1 MKDRRKILILSYS
14 NLSTDP
20 RVIRQINSLKDDYDI
35 LASGLSPSGARGVGF
50 LPIRPRNELTVTFH
64 HEYPVPVRKAFS
76 FIIKNM
82 NRTGRRLAKLKKDIN
97 SRSSDFEKR
106 YWSDERKLL
115 VRNLSAERFDL
126 IIANEID
133 TLPLALEISGGKC
146 RIILDTHEYYP
157 GQYEH
162 DEAWMKFNGRY
173 VHYLCEKY
181 MNRADAV
188 FAVSD
193 GIINEFE
200 KTFGVKPLLLTNA
213 APYSELNPSAVEASH
228 IRLIHHGA
236 SIRARKLEL
245 MIELMNYTDDR
256 FTLDMMLIPTD
267 KDYHSELSKLAS
279 GNRKV
284 RFAEPVRTEAI
295 PQTINGYDIGIFIL
309 PPVNFN
315 YRHALPN
322 KFFEFVQARLAVAI
336 GPSVEMEKYVGKFN
350 LGIIADDFYPQSMAA
365 ELNMLD
371 PETILSFKN
380 NSHRHAMELSAG
392 KNIELIRAVVA
403 DLLA

>member
-20 RVIRQINSLKDDYDI
+20 RVIRQINSLKDDYEI
-35 LASGLSPSGARGVGF
+35 LASGLSPSGAGGVGF

-64 HEYPVPVRKAFS
+64 HDYPVPVRKAFS

-82 NRTGRRLAKLKKDIN
+82 NRFGRRLAKLKRDIN

-115 VRNLSAERFDL
+115 ARKLSAEKFDL

-133 TLPLALEISGGKC
+133 ALPLALEISGGKC
-146 RIILDTHEYYP
+146 RTILDTHEYYP

-162 DEAWMKFNGRY
+162 DEIWMKYNGTY

-181 MNRADAV
+181 MSKADAV
-188 FAVSD
+188 FAVSE
-193 GIINEFE
+193 GIVNEFE

-213 APYSELNPSAVEASH
+213 APYADLNPSVVDENN

-256 FTLDMMLIPTD
+256 FTLDLMLIPTD
-267 KDYHSELSKLAS
+267 KDYHSELSKLAA

-284 RFAEPVRTEAI
+284 KFAEPVRTETI
-295 PQTINGYDIGIFIL
+295 PHTINGYDIGLFIL

-322 KFFEFVQARLAVAI
+322 KFFEFVQARLAVAV
-336 GPSVEMEKYVGKFN
+336 GPSVEMENYVREFR
-350 LGIIADDFYPQSMAA
+350 LGIIADDFSPQSMAA
-365 ELNMLD
+365 ELNRLD
-371 PETILSFKN
+371 IDTILKFKQ
-380 NSHRHAMELSAG
+380 NSHRHAMELSAE
-392 KNIELIRAVVA
+392 KNTELIRTTVT

>member
-1 MKDRRKILILSYS
+1 MTNRRRILILSYS

-20 RVIRQINSLKDDYDI
+20 RVIRQINSLKNDHDI
-35 LASGLSPSGARGVGF
+35 LAYGLSPSNISGISF
-50 LPIRPRNELTVTFH
+50 LHIRPRNGRTVTFH

-76 FIIKNM
+76 FIIKNV
-82 NRTGRRLAKLKKDIN
+82 NRIERRLGKLKRDIN
-97 SRSSDFEKR
+97 SRSNDFEKR

-115 VRNLSAERFDL
+115 VKKLSAEKFDL

-133 TLPLALEISGGKC
+133 TLPLALLISGGKS

-162 DEAWMKFNGRY
+162 DEVWMKYNGRY

-181 MNRADAV
+181 MNKADAV
-188 FAVSD
+188 FAVSE
-193 GIINEFE
+193 GIISEFE

-213 APYSELNPSAVEASH
+213 APYAELTPSGVDENK
-228 IRLIHHGA
+228 IKIIHHGA

-256 FTLDMMLIPTD
+256 FTLDLMLIPTD
-267 KDYHSELSKLAS
+267 KAYHSELSKLAA
-279 GNRKV
+279 GNSKV
-284 RFAEPVRTEAI
+284 RLADPVSTETI
-295 PQTINGYDIGIFIL
+295 PHTINSYDIGLFIL

-336 GPSVEMEKYVGKFN
+336 GPSVEMEKYVRKYD
-350 LGIIADDFYPQSMAA
+350 LGIVARDFSPKSMAE
-365 ELNMLD
+365 ELNKLD
-371 PETILSFKN
+371 AGKISGFKRK
-380 NSHRHAMELSAG
+380 SHMHALELSAE
-392 KNIELIRAVVA
+392 KNTELIRSIANH
-403 DLLA
+403 LLN